1 MKLYII
7 RHGET
12 EWNVQKRLQGVSDT
26 NLNEKGIEMAKQ
38 TAEAL
43 KEIRFACCFTSPL
56 KRAKDTAMY
65 ILRDRQVPVYEDARI
80 REISFGEWE
89 GRESALLPQDMLDN
103 FFHHTEVYQ
112 APKGGEE
119 IVQACARAKDFWK
132 ELTAREDLQDKTIL
146 ITAHGCMVR
155 ALLQNVYEDAGI
167 ENFWHGCVPPNCC
180 ANIVEI
186 KENKAILLAEDVVY
200 YNRI

>member
-43 KEIRFACCFTSPL
+43 KEIPFACCFTSPL

-65 ILRDRQVPVYEDARI
+65 ILRNRQVPVYEDARI
-80 REISFGEWE
+80 REISFEN
-89 GRESALLPQDMLDN
+89 GRAENLPFCL
-103 FFHHTEVYQ
+103 
-112 APKGGEE
+112 
-119 IVQACARAKDFWK
+119 
-132 ELTAREDLQDKTIL
+132 
-146 ITAHGCMVR
+146 
-155 ALLQNVYEDAGI
+155 
-167 ENFWHGCVPPNCC
+167 
-180 ANIVEI
+180 
-186 KENKAILLAEDVVY
+186 
-200 YNRI
+200 RICWIFLSSY

>member
-43 KEIRFACCFTSPL
+43 KEIPFACCFTSPL

-89 GRESALLPQDMLDN
+89 GLS
-103 FFHHTEVYQ
+103 
-112 APKGGEE
+112 
-119 IVQACARAKDFWK
+119 
-132 ELTAREDLQDKTIL
+132 L
-146 ITAHGCMVR
+146 IH
-155 ALLQNVYEDAGI
+155 I
-167 ENFWHGCVPPNCC
+167 
-180 ANIVEI
+180 
-186 KENKAILLAEDVVY
+186 
-200 YNRI
+200 

>member
-43 KEIRFACCFTSPL
+43 KEIPFACCFTSPL

-65 ILRDRQVPVYEDARI
+65 ILRDRQVPVRTPEFGKFLLENGRAENLPFCLRI
-80 REISFGEWE
+80 CWIIFFIILRYIRHQKAAKKLFRPVPEQKIS
-89 GRESALLPQDMLDN
+89 GRN
-103 FFHHTEVYQ
+103 
-112 APKGGEE
+112 
-119 IVQACARAKDFWK
+119 
-132 ELTAREDLQDKTIL
+132 
-146 ITAHGCMVR
+146 
-155 ALLQNVYEDAGI
+155 
-167 ENFWHGCVPPNCC
+167 
-180 ANIVEI
+180 
-186 KENKAILLAEDVVY
+186 
-200 YNRI
+200 

>member
-43 KEIRFACCFTSPL
+43 KEIPFACCFTSPL

-80 REISFGEWE
+80 REISFWRM
-89 GRESALLPQDMLDN
+89 GRAENLPFCLRICWIT
-103 FFHHTEVYQ
+103 FFSSY
-112 APKGGEE
+112 
-119 IVQACARAKDFWK
+119 
-132 ELTAREDLQDKTIL
+132 
-146 ITAHGCMVR
+146 
-155 ALLQNVYEDAGI
+155 
-167 ENFWHGCVPPNCC
+167 
-180 ANIVEI
+180 
-186 KENKAILLAEDVVY
+186 
-200 YNRI
+200 

>member
-1 MKLYII
+1 MP
-7 RHGET
+7 E
-12 EWNVQKRLQGVSDT
+12 QK
-26 NLNEKGIEMAKQ
+26 I
-38 TAEAL
+38 
-43 KEIRFACCFTSPL
+43 
-56 KRAKDTAMY
+56 
-65 ILRDRQVPVYEDARI
+65 
-80 REISFGEWE
+80 
-89 GRESALLPQDMLDN
+89 
-103 FFHHTEVYQ
+103 
-112 APKGGEE
+112 
-119 IVQACARAKDFWK
+119 FWK

>member
-1 MKLYII
+1 MRTPEFGKFLLENGRAENLPFCLRICWII
-7 RHGET
+7 
-12 EWNVQKRLQGVSDT
+12 
-26 NLNEKGIEMAKQ
+26 
-38 TAEAL
+38 
-43 KEIRFACCFTSPL
+43 
-56 KRAKDTAMY
+56 
-65 ILRDRQVPVYEDARI
+65 
-80 REISFGEWE
+80 
-89 GRESALLPQDMLDN
+89 
-103 FFHHTEVYQ
+103 FFHHIEVYQ

>member
-43 KEIRFACCFTSPL
+43 KEIPFACCFTSPL

-80 REISFGEWE
+80 REISFGGSVSWLSMAAACLFAAALT
-89 GRESALLPQDMLDN
+89 GCCVWACYRE
-103 FFHHTEVYQ
+103 
-112 APKGGEE
+112 
-119 IVQACARAKDFWK
+119 AK
-132 ELTAREDLQDKTIL
+132 A
-146 ITAHGCMVR
+146 
-155 ALLQNVYEDAGI
+155 
-167 ENFWHGCVPPNCC
+167 
-180 ANIVEI
+180 
-186 KENKAILLAEDVVY
+186 
-200 YNRI
+200 